1 MSTAQ
6 LAQSEQPP
14 YITVRT
20 DEQGG
25 TCWAVGAKKE
35 SMGPAQL
42 PQSEKPYITVQTDEH
57 GGTCWA
63 VVGLGTVVHCYTG
76 HHAITVLQA
85 MCTATGVV
93 TPS

>member
-1 MSTAQ
+1 MP
-6 LAQSEQPP
+6 QSEHP

-20 DEQGG
+20 DGQ
-25 TCWAVGAKKE
+25 
-35 SMGPAQL
+35 
-42 PQSEKPYITVQTDEH
+42 

-63 VVGLGTVVHCYTG
+63 VVGLGIIVQCYTG
-76 HHAITVLQA
+76 HHAITVLEA

>member
-1 MSTAQ
+1 MSAAQ
-6 LAQSEQPP
+6 LPQSEQP

-20 DEQGG
+20 D
-25 TCWAVGAKKE
+25 
-35 SMGPAQL
+35 AQ
-42 PQSEKPYITVQTDEH
+42 

-63 VVGLGTVVHCYTG
+63 VVGLGQVVECYTG
-76 HHAITVLQA
+76 SRAIAVMQS